1 MFRHTKCLS
10 PNPMRCVDR
19 RDCSYPTCKPCS
31 CGDTPADARIAGPT
45 SLQRH
50 VGPGEAVAVHRRCA
64 TDFRSIPRFNKSR
77 SPLLPRRSAVL
88 ARLAGASRARH
99 LRMARLQ
106 VPRRE
111 PGRRAKAE
119 RLGGRRGSSF
129 SLRSVPGPR
138 LILSSS
144 PYSVSS
150 CALSRPKRPA
160 SALPPTSAGS
170 SSLRSRPKQRPST
183 RRRCTSTPS
192 RPAART
198 RTTCRASVS
207 RDRIGTKCP
216 GPDTTASGRFL
227 SCSRERRGI
236 RATWAS
242 STLRTCSKG
251 SCRPASTP
259 KSRCVARPALP
270 GDVS

>member
-1 MFRHTKCLS
+1 
-10 PNPMRCVDR
+10 MRCVDR
-19 RDCSYPTCKPCS
+19 RDCSYPTCKRCS

-50 VGPGEAVAVHRRCA
+50 VGSGEAVAVHRRCA
-64 TDFRSIPRFNKSR
+64 ADFRSIPRFNKSR

-88 ARLAGASRARH
+88 ARLARASGARH

-111 PGRRAKAE
+111 SGRRAKAE
-119 RLGGRRGSSF
+119 RLGGRRASSF
-129 SLRSVPGPR
+129 LLRSAHR
-138 LILSSS
+138 TQADLTSAL
-144 PYSVSS
+144 YSVSS

-170 SSLRSRPKQRPST
+170 SSLRSRPKARPST
-183 RRRCTSTPS
+183 RHRCTSTLS

-198 RTTCRASVS
+198 RPTCRASVS

-242 STLRTCSKG
+242 STLRMSLKG

-259 KSRCVARPALP
+259 KSQCVARFALS
-270 GDVS
+270 DAES